1 MAARKNLKNKI
12 NNYLK
17 DFYPKEFTGFEIEQL
32 YIRFG
37 GAVCKNEHGRFGR
50 VAADTMRSLLSTIQA
65 DKIGNGI
72 LKAKYV
78 YSPNE
83 KMTLHE
89 FSKRHP
95 YFYEKIT
102 CQLRWHQE
110 GAWPGAWWANSI
122 FEIAKLVNLRFQFTE
137 NYHHLNI
144 YSNNKYFPGNSA
156 FMSTADL
163 YAIMNNAF
171 QDFSVAVWI

>member
-89 FSKRHP
+89 LSKRHP
-95 YFYEKIT
+95 YFYEKIISE
-102 CQLRWHQE
+102 LKRPGPAPSGE
-110 GAWPGAWWANSI
+110 GSM

-144 YSNNKYFPGNSA
+144 YSNNKYFPGNSV

-163 YAIMNNAF
+163 YIIMNNAF